1 MYQTKSFRQRQTA
14 LGRQACGR
22 PSRRALQATC
32 LHKALRTP
40 SAGPITAP
48 ADVVYECL
56 TLLRRPDLE
65 SLTPFFPPAS
75 FDPAVRCVGL
85 PVGGEVV
92 EEAGPLACCHLFMDT
107 AARRV
112 LPGHLLRRCRV
123 LSSVQ
128 LPGGTCT
135 LRVAL
140 TARTGE
146 EAVFVWRLRRL
157 TAPAREQRQP
167 VQLAGADDAGPE
179 SGQLSRESQSESESE
194 SESAGLS
201 NSSSCNG
208 TSGSGSSTSTSGSPG
223 ADGSYVMPNAAA
235 VGVGSR
241 PRLGSRSDGG
251 GGGGGAA
258 AAAAAAAAAEPS
270 VATAAEPSVATAAEP
285 PDLRPQPPGVL
296 TAWVVESIR
305 RDDSH
310 DEEEMPAPGPMGRG
324 PHPRCSPEQVVKAQ
338 LAALRRGD
346 VAGAASYNVW
356 SRSTS
361 GGWDLH
367 LSAFRAMLRQPSYH
381 VLLTSYD
388 AELGPSALPSM
399 RRMVQEVRLLT
410 SPSSQGGGGDVYG
423 GGGGGGGGSSLVF
436 GLCMQANG
444 CWLVEGIRAV
454 R

>member
-1 MYQTKSFRQRQTA
+1 
-14 LGRQACGR
+14 
-22 PSRRALQATC
+22 
-32 LHKALRTP
+32 
-40 SAGPITAP
+40 
-48 ADVVYECL
+48 
-56 TLLRRPDLE
+56 
-65 SLTPFFPPAS
+65 
-75 FDPAVRCVGL
+75 
-85 PVGGEVV
+85 
-92 EEAGPLACCHLFMDT
+92 MDT

-235 VGVGSR
+235 
-241 PRLGSRSDGG
+241 
-251 GGGGGAA
+251 
-258 AAAAAAAAAEPS
+258 PS